1 MVNSKATARD
11 PLDLG
16 VAQAHLAQR
25 VKLATKELE
34 GSLENLDH
42 QELLGVVDFQDLLDL
57 LAQRETRDW
66 LEKQVKLDQLDQ
78 SATVEVQAFQE
89 LQE

>member
-1 MVNSKATARD
+1 MNRQVTARD

-25 VKLATKELE
+25 VKLDTKELE
-34 GSLENLDH
+34 GSLENLAH
-42 QELLGVVDFQDLLDL
+42 QELLAVVDFQGLLDL
-57 LAQRETRDW
+57 LAQREMRDW

-78 SATVEVQAFQE
+78 SATVEVQAFQD